1 MNSVKKI
8 HCLAFWNFLILFP
21 SLIYIRHVFFFS
33 SYIWFYSLQFF
44 FSVSS
49 CPGRES
55 WMVNFENSRFA
66 IYLILDWEESFPS
79 STAVLTLA
87 CHTFL
92 WILFFWHRIFLLL
105 GEIRFPL
112 VMLLTKILIKCRYLD
127 SWSFITFICILSFV
141 KLSCH
146 LVLLQM
152 PCKCLFVCSAIQV
165 SCMIFNEI
173 NLGKCPYGVFEEQS
187 QKWQMKKQER
197 EIYLKVWIIW
207 AVGGKMF
214 SINGTPRKYVFAGKK
229 LK

>member
-1 MNSVKKI
+1 
-8 HCLAFWNFLILFP
+8 
-21 SLIYIRHVFFFS
+21 
-33 SYIWFYSLQFF
+33 
-44 FSVSS
+44 
-49 CPGRES
+49 
-55 WMVNFENSRFA
+55 MVNFENSRFA

-92 WILFFWHRIFLLL
+92 WILFVWYRIFLLL

-112 VMLLTKILIKCRYLD
+112 MMLLTKILIKCRYLD

-173 NLGKCPYGVFEEQS
+173 KLGKCPYGEFEEQS
-187 QKWQMKKQER
+187 KKWQWKSRKER
-197 EIYLKVWIIW
+197 YTLKSELYELWNEKCFPLMVLQGSMYLQ
-207 AVGGKMF
+207 GKNKIKHYF
-214 SINGTPRKYVFAGKK
+214 STWRWR
-229 LK
+229 